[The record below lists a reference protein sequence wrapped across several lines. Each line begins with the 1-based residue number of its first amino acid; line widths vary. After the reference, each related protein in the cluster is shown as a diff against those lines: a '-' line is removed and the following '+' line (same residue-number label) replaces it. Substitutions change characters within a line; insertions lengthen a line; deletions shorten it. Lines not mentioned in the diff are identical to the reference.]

1 MKIALLSRSLN
12 CYSTRR
18 LRESAVQR
26 GHEVKVLNTLKFAID
41 LEEGCPDLFFRQK
54 QLSHYDFNVAVAE
67 VDFQDKW
74 QRSMLAISFVG
85 TDHGS
90 LDGACAK
97 VRDFIQRDHRVQV
110 ADAIEEFR

>member
-1 MKIALLSRSLN
+1 MFVKLLTVDLLIPGCSSLKEKRFVL
-12 CYSTRR
+12 SSLKGR
-18 LRESAVQR
+18 LRSR
-26 GHEVKVLNTLKFAID
+26 
-41 LEEGCPDLFFRQK
+41 
-54 QLSHYDFNVAVAE
+54 FNVAVAE